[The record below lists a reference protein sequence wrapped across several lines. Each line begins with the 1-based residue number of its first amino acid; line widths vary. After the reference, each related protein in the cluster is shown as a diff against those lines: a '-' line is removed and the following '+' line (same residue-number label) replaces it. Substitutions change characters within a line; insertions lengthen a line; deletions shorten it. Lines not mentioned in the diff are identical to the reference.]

1 MKSYSLLKSPE
12 VQIIVGIVQFVPHK
26 DTKFTVNSNNILL
39 RARQCPNVWC
49 IAVKLLQLLSC
60 SEFCRE

>member
-12 VQIIVGIVQFVPHK
+12 VQIIVQFVLHK
-26 DTKFTVNSNNILL
+26 DTKFIVNSNNMLL

-60 SEFCRE
+60 SEFCHE